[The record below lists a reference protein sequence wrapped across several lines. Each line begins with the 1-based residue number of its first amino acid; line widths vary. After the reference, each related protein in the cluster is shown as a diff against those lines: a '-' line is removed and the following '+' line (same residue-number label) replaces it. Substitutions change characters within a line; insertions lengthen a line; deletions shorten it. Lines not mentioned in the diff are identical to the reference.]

1 MHNAENAELSS
12 KRSNT
17 TYVQDNITVTTAV
30 FFNIIVVLMIRLL
43 QCLLKTKNSEQ
54 FLWWNNIF
62 SVMFSLS
69 EAIFLN

>member
-17 TYVQDNITVTTAV
+17 TYVQDNITATTAV

-54 FLWWNNIF
+54 FL
-62 SVMFSLS
+62 
-69 EAIFLN
+69 